1 MWNGDPSSAD
11 YNPLGWYSYKVVV
24 KQTEQDYYNV
34 YLPGILNDYPDY
46 TSNQRQ
52 MPDPQGTIAHITLI
66 SDNINKV
73 PRDLTEVGT

>member
-1 MWNGDPSSAD
+1 MVGQVCGTVIHLART

-46 TSNQRQ
+46 TSNQRTD

-66 SDNINKV
+66 SDNINK
-73 PRDLTEVGT
+73 GT